1 MNRKLV
7 SLFNEQKVLKL
18 KEFIVIE
25 IFFILKNYIVK
36 NFVYLRSLVVVCL
49 ILFNVRR
56 GEEVLWMLFFEWEE
70 VEKGIWLLD
79 EELEKIKDYVE

>member
-1 MNRKLV
+1 M
-7 SLFNEQKVLKL
+7 
-18 KEFIVIE
+18 
-25 IFFILKNYIVK
+25 K

-70 VEKGIWLLD
+70 VEKGIWFLGYFKFVYL
-79 EELEKIKDYVE
+79 KGKGKKYVFVLILNDLMLVI

>member
-1 MNRKLV
+1 M
-7 SLFNEQKVLKL
+7 
-18 KEFIVIE
+18 
-25 IFFILKNYIVK
+25 K

-79 EELEKIKDYVE
+79 EELEKNKRLC

>member
-1 MNRKLV
+1 M
-7 SLFNEQKVLKL
+7 
-18 KEFIVIE
+18 
-25 IFFILKNYIVK
+25 K
-36 NFVYLRSLVVVCL
+36 NFVYLRSLVVVRL